1 MTRLAPFIKEMPL
14 LRRSSSSAS
23 TSHHTN
29 PVACCLK
36 PTWSLRRQV
45 LFSFGITGV
54 VTTALVV
61 GMACICAIRA
71 GHLVQT
77 EARNF
82 MRQEVIDS
90 ISNSSRYA
98 AETFGQELD
107 HLRGT
112 VSLMVEIVRDRIS
125 NYPLEGWEDDGRV
138 PFVTVDN
145 GRRLYPLRNPL
156 LPRDWNVTINVNG
169 SNHREHLQE
178 LFELLNKQHDPDNTH
193 QHETEFVPKLSTVS
207 AAYSFQGNCDPR
219 ATSENDPTY
228 YEGCTDEHNNATSGG
243 IQPTSTSAGLEQKAA
258 DIGAL
263 LKPIWESRA
272 DLLQVTVHFVN
283 EGAGSLVHFPSFVHS
298 NRRKAYRSQGCDW
311 LHTHA
316 NPYTGRPFL
325 TQEQTQRNCRP
336 NGTWVDARDFNPLEQ
351 AWCRDQALH
360 PNETR
365 FFGPI
370 IDGFFTPGGLD
381 VIEVEEGH
389 EVFFWV
395 MRVGRAI
402 FDRYTG
408 EFIGC
413 VAIGVLLNRWTE
425 LIMETLAVQNHSR
438 ALLVR
443 ETDGIVVAGGSWE
456 LYDSRELKLASET
469 EVVESKSFYGE
480 LMEELEIAKLRQES
494 KEKAKDRQKQA
505 NPSQKRKPPAHK
517 AKSAA
522 TAIAECSSGR
532 VLSAAAL
539 PGSPF
544 VYVQAV
550 GPEVFDVI
558 DDVKRSIDQDI
569 IYSTVLALLIGG
581 VGMVILMIIVYTMS
595 MVLTRPLSWIQGVAY
610 NIVNHTT
617 ANLER
622 KSLKSKTDFEQDSSE
637 LEDVEQS
644 LSRESIF
651 GNPNDSTVRCSPDT
665 EITELV
671 EEFQHMIRGFSGAGK
686 SSTVAKSTAHEIRN
700 TLTWQSDFQ
709 HLYKKARGGAEV
721 YHSAIQGFDM
731 EKTTIIEE
739 DNIDQSADVQ
749 KDHTNSD
756 KGGVGAFAVQ
766 VADIMVKEKV
776 LSPKSEKEAGTSEC
790 LFRSTRR
797 QHGDSPELSV
807 SMTTGKEANVKPD
820 FIRALSATTG
830 TTSTMMTQSPN
841 EGWKNEGRNLNPPR
855 FAKKDH
861 QDVEGSSFIPFQSP
875 LFRWILVLIVI
886 PMIVTNIVILAAVSI
901 RITAVLP
908 QWLNHVETAS
918 FIIQLDDVSVASK
931 FASIYAEAVMATPV
945 RDLFV
950 FNRVAGWLFTG
961 AIERNT
967 EALVEMGSGSEECKA
982 YAEDC
987 PWYDD
992 PFKNAPCDC
1001 SWEVSHKPTKD
1012 NRCFRIEDDTR
1023 HMQRLFFG
1031 GQQHDA
1037 DPVTGARNSTS
1048 YPFVDA
1054 SAEDTSWWYDQTS
1067 VPGAYKKENA
1077 SGYETTYD
1085 RLSVFSALSVM
1096 IFPLYNYRL
1105 ALESPQDH
1113 AFLGTFFGFESDG
1126 MLAGWAGCTYPS
1138 PNLPHFKS
1146 KHSNR
1151 AFKINRTLCP
1161 RGKYGYDARCRDWY
1175 DTGKTMALNSD
1186 NVTSMYIAP
1195 PYEFVSL
1202 GLTASS
1208 VTQGVTDPDTG
1219 EHIGQSVVD
1228 FQQFEM
1234 VNFGLLKRDDGFHFV
1249 ISPSG
1254 DDRTGDTVVPPDRI
1268 LMKDFDTAMIG
1279 DLILPYDDKNSSNR
1293 RQFDEVVS
1301 LMKQGNA
1308 CLKNFTR
1315 LTKSAVNDGDDLVV
1329 RYHNETIWL
1338 AYDPIHVRALDA
1350 VQIDDYSKGV
1360 NVSNPLVYSL
1370 GVGRTLKSLE
1380 KPFMDFK
1387 EDASEKLQRNVNV
1400 YIGMTILIS
1409 LLATI
1414 ATCLISVA
1422 VTRPMITLLTVVQNI
1437 NKGKIDDDIPPLYGG
1452 SREVNQVY
1460 TSFAKLYKIVRVS
1473 NSAFYMRNLRWACHF
1488 VRDALKLF
1496 TKIDDRKA
1504 VAIASSNL
1512 GSTLLAINSGRP
1524 RASHCSCSMVDSVCC
1539 VKEAFLHFETAIRSG
1554 SEDFENAPTMDKKV
1568 EFAEQLSDR
1577 HFNRGLYFLLSQED
1591 PCAEEN
1597 YFELGIQDLMKAQA
1611 LDLDVQEYWI
1621 ENGMLMQKA
1630 SVLFERLLRRLYGL
1644 CALLERDVPQNIWDP
1659 KAVAYD
1665 CHRVLSA
1672 VWDDPSDPLFD
1683 EFTPIGRLQQLEGA
1697 LIHLQLQRD
1706 QVSDAARIAMRM
1718 LVEDEYMN
1726 EAAFQYAAEAMLKY
1740 MTVDSPSEMA
1750 WPVLSKALVERDIQ
1764 NMIKSSRSVSV
1775 QTKKCIFYCME
1786 ISDTCHMK
1794 NPQLRHELL
1803 SLYDS
1808 HCGKDDWFGLVAS
1821 NANNP
1826 LAGDNNLIQL
1836 RVESKQQK
1844 QGEQRSG
1851 IESAID
1857 ALSTSEGSVFDPM
1870 SSSASGMSTSSSLEM
1885 RLKARFA
1892 KSCKTLSAALER
1904 VVESDVS
1911 AIYDSYILYVTD
1923 GPKRSWDWKVLSSLK
1938 SRIEEVNA
1946 KRRGDIHLI
1955 ILDLED
1961 QPEMTKKGEER
1972 DGLSATCTNLCR
1984 VSKGSSYINAS
1995 LSTIENDFDDIRAC
2009 LTVGNKSRDRKSV
2022 V

>member
-1 MTRLAPFIKEMPL
+1 MPL
-14 LRRSSSSAS
+14 FRRTSSSAS
-23 TSHHTN
+23 HSHNRN
-29 PVACCLK
+29 PITCCLLK

-61 GMACICAIRA
+61 FMACICAIRA
-71 GHLVQT
+71 GHLVQA

-112 VSLMVEIVRDRIS
+112 VSLLVEVVRDRIA
-125 NYPLEGWEDDGRV
+125 NYPFEGWEEDTRV
-138 PFVTVDN
+138 PFVTADN
-145 GRRLYPLRNPL
+145 GKRRYPLKNPL
-156 LPRDWNVTINVNG
+156 LPRDWNVTINVNA
-169 SNHREHLQE
+169 SNHHQHLQE
-178 LFELLNKQHDPDNTH
+178 LFDLLHKQHDPDNSQPSTNLN
-193 QHETEFVPKLSTVS
+193 FAPKLCTVS
-207 AAYSFQGNCDPR
+207 AAYSFQGNCNPDATDP
-219 ATSENDPTY
+219 SDPTY
-228 YEGCTDEHNNATSGG
+228 YEGCTPQHNNATTGG
-243 IQPTSTSAGLEQKAA
+243 IKPTSTSRGLELKAA

-263 LKPIWESRA
+263 LKPLWESRA

-298 NRRKAYRSQGCDW
+298 NRRKAYKSQGCDW
-311 LHTHA
+311 LHTEI

-325 TQEQTQRNCRP
+325 TQEQTQRNCHP
-336 NGTWVDARDFNPLEQ
+336 KDTWVDARDFNALEQ
-351 AWCRDQALH
+351 SWCRDQALH

-365 FFGPI
+365 FFGPLV
-370 IDGFFTPGGLD
+370 DGFFTPGGLD
-381 VIEVEEGH
+381 VMETEK
-389 EVFFWV
+389 VFFWV

-402 FDRYTG
+402 FDRYSG

-443 ETDGIVVAGGSWE
+443 EEDGIVVAGGSWE
-456 LYDSRELKLASET
+456 LYDSRELTHASET
-469 EVVESKSFYGE
+469 EVVDGKSYAQV
-480 LMEELEIAKLRQES
+480 MQELEL
-494 KEKAKDRQKQA
+494 
-505 NPSQKRKPPAHK
+505 
-517 AKSAA
+517 AKSTRQASTA
-522 TAIAECSSGR
+522 TAIAECASGR

-550 GPEVFDVI
+550 GPEVFEVVNH
-558 DDVKRSIDQDI
+558 VKRSIDQDI
-569 IYSTVLALLIGG
+569 VYSTILALLIGG
-581 VGMVILMIIVYTMS
+581 VGMIILMVIVYTMS

-622 KSLKSKTDFEQDSSE
+622 KSPLKSKHDLDEDTSE
-637 LEDVEQS
+637 LDVEQS
-644 LSRESIF
+644 SSSKDSIIF
-651 GNPNDSTVRCSPDT
+651 GNPTTVQCSPDT

-671 EEFQHMIRGFSGAGK
+671 EEFQQMIRGFSGAGK
-686 SSTVAKSTAHEIRN
+686 ASTVAKSTAHEIRN
-700 TLTWQSDFQ
+700 TLTWQSEFQ
-709 HLYKKARGGAEV
+709 HLYQKARGGAQV

-731 EKTTIIEE
+731 ENKATTTTDSAP
-739 DNIDQSADVQ
+739 DNDQALVADTQ
-749 KDHTNSD
+749 QREHSN
-756 KGGVGAFAVQ
+756 GVGAFAVQ
-766 VADIMVKEKV
+766 VADIVVKETIH
-776 LSPKSEKEAGTSEC
+776 SPKSEKKEARTSEC
-790 LFRSTRR
+790 LFRSARR
-797 QHGDSPELSV
+797 QHGDSPELAMP
-807 SMTTGKEANVKPD
+807 MTTGKEDADVKPD
-820 FIRALSATTG
+820 FIRALSGTTG
-830 TTSTMMTQSPN
+830 TTTTMMTQSPN

-861 QDVEGSSFIPFQSP
+861 QEDETSSFIPFQSP

-886 PMIVTNIVILAAVSI
+886 PMIVTNIVILAAVSL

-918 FIIQLDDVSVASK
+918 FTIQLDDVSVASK

-950 FNRVAGWLFTG
+950 FNRLAGWLFTG
-961 AIERNT
+961 AMERNT

-1001 SWEVSHKPTKD
+1001 SWEVSHKSRKD
-1012 NRCFRIEDDTR
+1012 DRCFRIEDDTR

-1031 GQQHDA
+1031 GQQQDA

-1048 YPFVDA
+1048 YPLVDA
-1054 SAEDTSWWYDQTS
+1054 SAEDTSWWYDQQL
-1067 VPGAYKKENA
+1067 VPGAFKGENA

-1105 ALESPQDH
+1105 TLESPMDH
-1113 AFLGTFFGFESDG
+1113 AFLGTYFGFEADG
-1126 MLAGWAGCTYPS
+1126 MLAGWAGCAYPS
-1138 PNLPHFKS
+1138 PGLPHFKS
-1146 KHSNR
+1146 KQSNH

-1175 DTGKTMALNSD
+1175 DTGKAMALNSE

-1208 VTQGVTDPDTG
+1208 VIQGVTDPRTG

-1254 DDRTGDTVVPPDRI
+1254 DDSTGDTVVPPDRI
-1268 LMKDFDTAMIG
+1268 LMNDFDTALIG

-1293 RQFDEVVS
+1293 RQFDE
-1301 LMKQGNA
+1301 LMSKEMKAGRS
-1308 CLKNFTR
+1308 CLANFTR
-1315 LTKSAVNDGDDLVV
+1315 TTKSTVKDGDDLVV
-1329 RYHNETIWL
+1329 RYHEETIWL

-1360 NVSNPLVYSL
+1360 NVSHPLVYSL
-1370 GVGRTLKSLE
+1370 GVGRTLESLE
-1380 KPFMDFK
+1380 KPFMNFK

-1409 LLATI
+1409 LLATV
-1414 ATCLISVA
+1414 ATCMISVA

-1437 NKGKIDDDIPPLYGG
+1437 NKGKIEDDIPPLYGG

-1504 VAIASSNL
+1504 IAIASSNL
-1512 GSTLLAINSGRP
+1512 GSTLLAINSGLQC
-1524 RASHCSCSMVDSVCC
+1524 AGQCSCSMVDSVCC

-1554 SEDFENAPTMDKKV
+1554 SEDFESAPTLDKKV

-1630 SVLFERLLRRLYGL
+1630 SILFERLLRRLYGL
-1644 CALLERDVPQNIWDP
+1644 CALLEKDVPQNIWDP

-1672 VWDDPSDPLFD
+1672 VWDDPNDTLFD

-1697 LIHLQLQRD
+1697 LVHLQLQRD
-1706 QVSDAARIAMRM
+1706 QVADAARIAMRM
-1718 LVEDEYMN
+1718 LVEDEYIN

-1740 MTVDSPSEMA
+1740 MTQDSPPEMA

-1764 NMIKSSRSVSV
+1764 NMINSSRSVSV

-1786 ISDTCHMK
+1786 LSDACHMK
-1794 NPQLRHELL
+1794 NPELRHELL

-1857 ALSTSEGSVFDPM
+1857 ALSSSEGSVLDPM
-1870 SSSASGMSTSSSLEM
+1870 SSFASVMSASSSMEI

-1892 KSCKTLSAALER
+1892 KSCKALSAAVER
-1904 VVESDVS
+1904 VAESEVS
-1911 AIYDSYILYVTD
+1911 AMYDSYILYVTD
-1923 GPKRSWDWKVLSSLK
+1923 GPKSSWDWKVLSFLK

-1955 ILDLED
+1955 ILDIEN
-1961 QPEMTKKGEER
+1961 QAETTNGR
-1972 DGLSATCTNLCR
+1972 AGNDGFSATCTNLCR
-1984 VSKGSSYINAS
+1984 LSKGSSYINAS
-1995 LSTIENDFDDIRAC
+1995 LSTIENDFEDVRAC
-2009 LTVGNKSRDRKSV
+2009 LTVGNKSNTACSNALLSAITMEKF
-2022 V
+2022 